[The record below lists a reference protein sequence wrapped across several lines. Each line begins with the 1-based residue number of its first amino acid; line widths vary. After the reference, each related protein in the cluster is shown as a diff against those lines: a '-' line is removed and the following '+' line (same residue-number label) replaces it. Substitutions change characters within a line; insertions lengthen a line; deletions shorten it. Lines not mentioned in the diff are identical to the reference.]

1 MKQIFKLSRENDH
14 VIIYHSI
21 DNADIVL
28 ALSGAD
34 PLLYC
39 EADIQTDVKEKQKQV
54 SLFFTTNILSAKIK
68 LRFTYMQF

>member
-34 PLLYC
+34 PLLYS
-39 EADIQTDVKEKQKQV
+39 EADIQVEQ
-54 SLFFTTNILSAKIK
+54 
-68 LRFTYMQF
+68 RE

>member
-39 EADIQTDVKEKQKQV
+39 EADIQVEP
-54 SLFFTTNILSAKIK
+54 
-68 LRFTYMQF
+68 RE